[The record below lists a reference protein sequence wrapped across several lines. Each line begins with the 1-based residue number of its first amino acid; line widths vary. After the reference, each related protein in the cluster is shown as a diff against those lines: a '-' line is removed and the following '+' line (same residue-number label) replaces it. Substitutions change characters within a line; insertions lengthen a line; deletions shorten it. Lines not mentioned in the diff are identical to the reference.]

1 MSFEESLECNVG
13 SLTEEVLQKLL
24 EIDEWYFSDSDSEES
39 EATEESEAEEEAK
52 SPKPQVFLMKKRSN
66 LTLHVIY
73 EKCIKTDLSTV
84 QIRLLYMC
92 TIIYIYI

>member
-52 SPKPQVFLMKKRSN
+52 SPKPQVFLMKKKKQLNFARY
-66 LTLHVIY
+66 L
-73 EKCIKTDLSTV
+73 
-84 QIRLLYMC
+84 
-92 TIIYIYI
+92 

>member
-1 MSFEESLECNVG
+1 MGVEPAAPPLKWAWFRLIFALLAHGRLAMSFEESLECNVG

-52 SPKPQVFLMKKRSN
+52 SPKPQVF
-66 LTLHVIY
+66 
-73 EKCIKTDLSTV
+73 
-84 QIRLLYMC
+84 
-92 TIIYIYI
+92 